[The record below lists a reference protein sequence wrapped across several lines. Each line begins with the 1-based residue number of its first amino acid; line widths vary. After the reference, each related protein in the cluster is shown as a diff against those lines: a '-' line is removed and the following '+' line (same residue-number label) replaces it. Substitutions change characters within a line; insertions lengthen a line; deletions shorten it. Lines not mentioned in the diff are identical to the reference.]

1 MGMSIVSPSV
11 IKGFALGFFAVA
23 RRHGFVDAKM
33 YTTKTVMFLCP
44 SPIDVI
50 RLEIGNSLEMI
61 IYLFVK
67 KKKEEE
73 EEAKNHQGLGCVTTL
88 APARTPRLGLC
99 HHIDDR
105 KNTKAWAVSPH

>member
-50 RLEIGNSLEMI
+50 RLERGNSLEMI

-67 KKKEEE
+67 RKRKKKKKKPRTTKVWAVSPHWHPQE
-73 EEAKNHQGLGCVTTL
+73 HQGLGCVTTL
-88 APARTPRLGLC
+88 TPARTPRL
-99 HHIDDR
+99 H
-105 KNTKAWAVSPH
+105 